1 MTEAATIHCGNR
13 LSIDQVEG
21 LYQKLE
27 AAVLSGGDLTLD
39 AGDVHFCD
47 TAGLQMILSLRKT
60 LAGTGNDISWSAVTD
75 VLKDTAGY
83 LGIRKSL
90 NLPE

>member
-1 MTEAATIHCGNR
+1 MTDITAVECGNR

-27 AAVLSGGDLTLD
+27 GALLSGGDLTLD
-39 AGDVHFCD
+39 AGAVHFCD

-60 LAGTGNDISWSAVTD
+60 LSATGNDIVWSAVSD
-75 VLKDTAGY
+75 VVKETAGY
-83 LGIRKSL
+83 LGLRRSL
-90 NLPE
+90 NLPD